1 MGWLSV
7 IGKTISHYKILEKLG
22 EGGMGVVYKAQDTR
36 LDRFVAI
43 KFLPSHLSAD
53 KEATKRFI
61 YEAKAASA
69 LDHQHICTIY
79 EIDETK
85 DGQTFIVMAYY
96 EGETLRERIDQGSI
110 TVDEAMDITAQVA
123 SGLAKAHDKGIVHRD
138 VKPSN
143 ILITSD
149 GEAKIIDFGLAK
161 LAGKTRITKKGSTL
175 GTAAYMSPELALGE
189 EVDHRSD
196 IFSLGIIF
204 YELLT
209 GKLPFKGEHE
219 AALIYEIVH
228 EEPMPLSRYRDDIPL
243 QLQDIIDKS
252 LQKDINNRYPYVT
265 DMVRDLKSIQSG
277 TVWEE
282 PVRRSKG
289 GALKRKPVIVGISI
303 LVLIIGFIILSPYI
317 LIGPDK
323 VEAKRIMLAIL
334 PFENLGPAE
343 DEYFADGI
351 TEEITARLASVRG
364 LGVIARTS
372 AIRYKNTDKTIEQI
386 GEELGVE
393 YILEGTIRWQH
404 ISEGQSQVRITPQ
417 LIKVSDATHLWAE
430 PYQED
435 PSDIFQVQISIAN
448 RVVDALNVTLLS
460 SEQRLMKSIPTE
472 NFEAYTFYLHGQ
484 SSLNRGTDQTD
495 LQEAQQWYEKAIE
508 LDPTFTS
515 SYAQLSSV
523 HSLLYHFYFDR
534 SQERIV
540 KAKEAADMAVKLE
553 PDLPAAHIALGTYY
567 YYCHRDYDRALEE
580 LAIAE
585 KGLPNDCDI
594 LFYIG
599 AIRRRQGKW
608 AEGLENL
615 KSASE
620 LDPHRIVL
628 LYQIALTYRW
638 LRNYSEADRYVDR
651 SISLDPKNSTHY
663 AVKVNNYLCWKG
675 NTEQAREVLQKAKGY
690 GDEEKILD
698 ELLLV
703 DIFDGEYDKALKR
716 LSAVRSE
723 SIYDGVSFIPTA
735 EYVALVYELKGQVQ
749 MAQVYYDSARVLL
762 EGKIKVS
769 PKDSRFH
776 SALGI
781 AYAGL
786 DRKEEAIEEGK
797 LAVELLPIS
806 KDALNG
812 YRRLRDLAIIYTMVD
827 EYDVAIDQLDYLLSI
842 PGTLSV
848 GLLRLDPRW
857 NPLRDHPRFQEL
869 LEKYSGEVN

>member
-1 MGWLSV
+1 M
-7 IGKTISHYKILEKLG
+7 IGKTISHYTILEKLG

-43 KFLPSHLSAD
+43 KFLPSNLSAD
-53 KEATKRFI
+53 REATKRFM

-79 EIDETK
+79 EIDEVP

-96 EGETLRERIDQGSI
+96 EGETLRERIDRGGI
-110 TVDEAMDITAQVA
+110 TVDEAVDITAQVA

-143 ILITSD
+143 ILITSE

-196 IFSLGIIF
+196 IFSLGSIF

-228 EEPMPLSRYRDDIPL
+228 EEPMPLSQYREDIPL
-243 QLQDIIDKS
+243 QLQNIINKS

-265 DMVRDLKSIQSG
+265 DMVRDLRAIQSG
-277 TVWEE
+277 TAREE

-303 LVLIIGFIILSPYI
+303 LVLIIGFFILSPYI

-323 VEAKRIMLAIL
+323 VEAKRIMLAVL
-334 PFENLGPAE
+334 PFENLGPVE

-351 TEEITARLASVRG
+351 TEEITARLAGIRG

-404 ISEGQSQVRITPQ
+404 LSEDQSQVRVTPQ
-417 LIKVSDATHLWAE
+417 LIRVSDATHLWAE

-435 PSDIFQVQISIAN
+435 LSDIFQVQINIAN
-448 RVVDALNVTLLS
+448 RIVDALNVTLLS
-460 SEQRLMKSIPTE
+460 SEQRLLKSIPTE
-472 NFEAYTFYLHGQ
+472 NFEAYTYYLHGQ

-495 LQEAQQWYEKAIE
+495 LEEAQQWYEKAIE

-515 SYAQLSSV
+515 AHARLSSV

-534 SQERIV
+534 SQERIA

-553 PDLPAAHIALGTYY
+553 PDLPAVHIALGTYY
-567 YYCHRDYDRALEE
+567 YLCHRDYNRALEE

-585 KGLPNDCDI
+585 KGLPNDCDV

-599 AIRRRQGKW
+599 NIRRRQGKW
-608 AEGLENL
+608 EEGLENF

-628 LYQIALTYRW
+628 LYQIAFTYRW

-651 SISLDPKNSTHY
+651 AISLDPKNSTLY
-663 AVKVNNYLCWKG
+663 GVKVNNYLCWEG

-690 GDEEKILD
+690 GDEERILD

-716 LSAVRSE
+716 LASVHSE
-723 SIYDGVSFIPTA
+723 SVYDGVSFIPTA
-735 EYVALVYELKGQVQ
+735 EYVAWIYELRGKVQ

-769 PKDSRFH
+769 PEDSRFH

-786 DRKEEAIEEGK
+786 DRKEEAIEKGK
-797 LAVELLPIS
+797 LAVELLPVS

-812 YRRLRDLAIIYTMVD
+812 YRRLSDLAIIYTMVG
-827 EYDVAIDQLDYLLSI
+827 EYDAAIDQLDYLLSI
-842 PGTLSV
+842 PGLLSV
-848 GLLRLDPRW
+848 GLLHLDPRW
-857 NPLRDHPRFQEL
+857 NPLRDHPRFQKL
-869 LEKYSGEVN
+869 LDKYSGAVS